1 MAPAD
6 AADRSL
12 PDRSV
17 DLVFSYGVV
26 EHIPPAD
33 LERLMCESR
42 RILADG
48 GRAYHNIG
56 LHDHFCGW
64 GVESAVDFLRYSDFA
79 WRLIAS
85 NPLAYHNR
93 LREPDYFDMFERCG
107 LTPVWHER
115 TLLQRDLDAL
125 RAHRVDEKFVRYS
138 AEQNAASELFVD
150 LVRAL

>member
-1 MAPAD
+1 
-6 AADRSL
+6 
-12 PDRSV
+12 
-17 DLVFSYGVV
+17 
-26 EHIPPAD
+26 
-33 LERLMCESR
+33 MCESR

-64 GVESAVDFLRYSDFA
+64 GVENAVDFLRYSDFV
-79 WRLIAS
+79 WRLIAG

-93 LREPDYFDMFERCG
+93 LREPDYFDLFERCG
-107 LTPVWHER
+107 LKPVWHER

-125 RAHRVDEKFVRYS
+125 QALRIDGKFARYS

-150 LVRAL
+150 LVRAT